1 MVLCTII
8 AIIMLAVYGIAMTIL
23 NYNQDKYVDILIENY
38 ADLNLDL
45 INVMTKRD
53 ELAKKVEAQKDT
65 IADLSK
71 QINKAT
77 VKTVPDENPSETKS
91 EKPKKE
97 TKAKTTRK
105 TTTRKTN
112 TKKKEGKE

>member
-1 MVLCTII
+1 MVLGTII
-8 AIIMLAVYGIAMTIL
+8 AIIMLAVYGIAMTIGK
-23 NYNQDKYVDILIENY
+23 YMQDKIIDKMIDDYTDLSLDYVKALLE
-38 ADLNLDL
+38 
-45 INVMTKRD
+45 RD
-53 ELAKKVEAQKDT
+53 KFKVEIEAQKDT
-65 IADLSK
+65 IADLSR

-105 TTTRKTN
+105 TTTRKTT
-112 TKKKEGKE
+112 TKKKEVK

>member
-1 MVLCTII
+1 MVVGTII
-8 AIIMLAVYGIAMTIL
+8 AIIILAIYGIAMTIL
-23 NYNQDKYVDILIENY
+23 NYNQDKYFDRLIGDY

-45 INVMTKRD
+45 INVMMKRD
-53 ELAKKVEAQKDT
+53 ELAKKVEEQKDI
-65 IADLSK
+65 IADLSR

-77 VKTVPDENPSETKS
+77 VKTEAKT

-97 TKAKTTRK
+97 AKAKTTRK

-112 TKKKEGKE
+112 TKKKEVK